1 MSNLGETILVVEDDP
16 QIRNFIGF
24 TLRSEGYAHETAANG
39 KSAMQAMVSKPID
52 LMLLDLGLPDVDG
65 MEVIRQVRSY
75 SAIPIIVISARTQE
89 KEKVMALDLGADDY
103 ITKPFGSSELLAR
116 IRTALRHGNRPVG
129 GSAMVDRP
137 YKAKGLVI
145 DFDRRLVTVE
155 GEAVHLTQVEFK
167 IVSFLARNAGRV
179 MTYDTLISH
188 VWGPYADDNN
198 RILRVNMANIR
209 RKLEKNPAEPQF
221 ILTEIGVGYR
231 MAEDENQEN
240 DTE

>member
-1 MSNLGETILVVEDDP
+1 MNKPLILVVEDDP
-16 QIRNFIGF
+16 PVRNLITT
-24 TLRSEGYAHETAANG
+24 TLKTNDYRYLVAANG
-39 KSAMQAMVSKPID
+39 ETAILEASSHNPDIV
-52 LMLLDLGLPDVDG
+52 LLDLGLPDVDG

-167 IVSFLARNAGRV
+167 IVFFLARNAGRV

-231 MAEDENQEN
+231 MAEAENQEN